1 MVRIREKV
9 VCADGFR
16 MSIQA
21 SSGHYCTPKVDID
34 QDANIKYSTVELLVY
49 SYDELLEDYIDSY
62 GDDRDRIGAYVPVN
76 VVVKVLKKHGG
87 AIQGEIPPFDLKYVS
102 NKEKSE
108 GIIISEGAFI
118 GSKEE

>member
-9 VCADGFR
+9 ICADGFR

-49 SYDELLEDYIDSY
+49 SYDELLEGYIDDWN
-62 GDDRDRIGAYVPVN
+62 GRDKIGAYVPVN
-76 VVVKVLKKHGG
+76 VVIKVLKKHGG

-108 GIIISEGAFI
+108 GVDISEGAFI
-118 GSKEE
+118 GNKEE